1 MALASGLLLGK
12 DITVNKCSGIN
23 DCPYLFPSDD
33 LKHKAPRTDIK
44 DLYGRWSI
52 P

>member
-1 MALASGLLLGK
+1 MALAAGLLLGK
-12 DITVNKCSGIN
+12 DNTVNKCSGIN

-44 DLYGRWSI
+44 DLYGRWI
-52 P
+52 FY